1 MNDTENQT
9 TERPVYLLGETLLS
23 IYLAFRLASAGENP
37 VIVTPPKTN
46 RPDKV
51 DITIKDAQTLKKH
64 TFTYHTAAYT
74 FSPGKM
80 LLITSPSISFKSEL
94 MLLSP
99 RSLAASP
106 IVIFSPLHDISVA
119 ETLLGKS
126 LIRGCFDG
134 WLQNG
139 NQTVSVLGDTP
150 RISLVKN
157 YTGLEACLASL
168 SLLHRT
174 GLECQTTENGPQAFW
189 EHFAVQALGSILSAY
204 YQQNIFNIAKNK
216 EKQREIG
223 VLAAELS
230 ALARSEGAE
239 LKPEN
244 IVSALLNI
252 PLHYSFPAQS
262 LDSAAVSELNRYY
275 RTLINLASAAKLHL
289 PGLNRLMKEIYFR
302 INSF

>member
-51 DITIKDAQTLKKH
+51 DITIKEAQTLKKH
-64 TFTYHTAAYT
+64 KFTYTTAAYT

-157 YTGLEACLASL
+157 YTGLE
-168 SLLHRT
+168 
-174 GLECQTTENGPQAFW
+174 CQTTENGPQAFW

-244 IVSALLNI
+244 IVNALLNI

>member
-51 DITIKDAQTLKKH
+51 DITIKEAQTLKKH
-64 TFTYHTAAYT
+64 KFTYTTAAYT

-244 IVSALLNI
+244 IVNALLNI

-262 LDSAAVSELNRYY
+262 LDSAAVSELN
-275 RTLINLASAAKLHL
+275 
-289 PGLNRLMKEIYFR
+289 
-302 INSF
+302 

>member
-51 DITIKDAQTLKKH
+51 DITIKEAQTLKKH
-64 TFTYHTAAYT
+64 KFTYTTAAYT

-174 GLECQTTENGPQAFW
+174 GLECQTTENGPRPFGNISRYRLWAQYSRPIISKIF
-189 EHFAVQALGSILSAY
+189 SILPKTKKNSA
-204 YQQNIFNIAKNK
+204 K
-216 EKQREIG
+216 
-223 VLAAELS
+223 
-230 ALARSEGAE
+230 SEC
-239 LKPEN
+239 LPPN
-244 IVSALLNI
+244 C
-252 PLHYSFPAQS
+252 PPWP
-262 LDSAAVSELNRYY
+262 
-275 RTLINLASAAKLHL
+275 AAKGPNSSLKTSST
-289 PGLNRLMKEIYFR
+289 PCSIFR
-302 INSF
+302 CTILFRPKASIPPPSANLTAITAR

>member
-1 MNDTENQT
+1 MNDAENQT
-9 TERPVYLLGETLLS
+9 TERPVYLLGETPLS

-51 DITIKDAQTLKKH
+51 DITIKEAQTLKKH
-64 TFTYHTAAYT
+64 KFTYTTAAYT

-99 RSLAASP
+99 RNLAASP

-189 EHFAVQALGSILSAY
+189 EHFAVQALGSILLGLLSAKY
-204 YQQNIFNIAKNK
+204 FQYCQ
-216 EKQREIG
+216 KQRKT
-223 VLAAELS
+223 ARNRS
-230 ALARSEGAE
+230 ACRR
-239 LKPEN
+239 
-244 IVSALLNI
+244 IVR
-252 PLHYSFPAQS
+252 PGPQ
-262 LDSAAVSELNRYY
+262 RRG
-275 RTLINLASAAKLHL
+275 RTQA
-289 PGLNRLMKEIYFR
+289 
-302 INSF
+302 

>member
-9 TERPVYLLGETLLS
+9 TERPVYFRGETLLR

-51 DITIKDAQTLKKH
+51 DITIKEAQTLKKH
-64 TFTYHTAAYT
+64 KFTYTTAAYT

-94 MLLSP
+94 DLCLL
-99 RSLAASP
+99 
-106 IVIFSPLHDISVA
+106 HHVA
-119 ETLLGKS
+119 EKLLRFICAVSKFADADLMILQILSGQGAAY
-126 LIRGCFDG
+126 LI
-134 WLQNG
+134 
-139 NQTVSVLGDTP
+139 
-150 RISLVKN
+150 
-157 YTGLEACLASL
+157 EACLASL

-244 IVSALLNI
+244 IVNALLNI